1 MQMTEITELERRLI
15 AELRADGRAPIAALA
30 ERLGVSRTTISR
42 SIERLTARDV
52 IIGFTVRTRSITDD
66 EVRAISFIEV
76 QGFTTDQVISS
87 LRGLPEIMG
96 LHTTNG
102 HWDLVAEIS
111 CRNLRAFDDLL
122 RRMRSIKGV
131 VNSETSLLLSSV
143 VR

>member
-1 MQMTEITELERRLI
+1 MSEITELERRLI

-96 LHTTNG
+96 P
-102 HWDLVAEIS
+102 
-111 CRNLRAFDDLL
+111 
-122 RRMRSIKGV
+122 
-131 VNSETSLLLSSV
+131 
-143 VR
+143 